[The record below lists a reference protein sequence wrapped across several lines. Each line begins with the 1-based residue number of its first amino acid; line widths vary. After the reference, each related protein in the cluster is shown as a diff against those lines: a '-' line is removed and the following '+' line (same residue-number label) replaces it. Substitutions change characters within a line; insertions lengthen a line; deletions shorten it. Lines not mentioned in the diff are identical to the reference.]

1 MMTKKF
7 DPILIEV
14 MRHQLVSVSEEMN
27 ITMKQTTRSI
37 VAKEGG
43 DYSAGLLD
51 PAGRVMSLAVPYGLA
66 YFNALMP
73 YIMKKYQGKFRP
85 GDVIISNDP
94 YGGLSHLPDIVLVM
108 PVFWRGNHCGFTS
121 VVEHHTDIG
130 GRFPGGM
137 GLPCTE
143 IYEEGL
149 RLPAVRLYQN
159 GEVIEPVR
167 EIIAAGVRA
176 PDDVLGDLDAGVAA
190 CRRGEKGLIALFER
204 YGHDQVVQCYRHLQ
218 AHSERLMRA
227 LIRSMPDGRYT
238 CSEVFDDGGGT
249 KVEVVV
255 TLIVEGDNLTVDF
268 TGTGAQVSNA
278 LNCPPDM
285 IGNFTAGMFLALLGT
300 SEIPINSGLF
310 APIKTIAPEGT
321 VLNPRFP
328 AAVGSRGQLLWR
340 VYDLVCSALAK
351 AIPDRMPAAG
361 EGGIS
366 MMVFTASNGSESRP
380 VMMTEM
386 YASGCGGRP
395 LGDGVEGVMPP
406 SSTGF
411 RANSGEAFE
420 YELPVMLDGFGFVP
434 DTGGPGEF
442 RGALA
447 VYRRWRFLQNGR
459 VMLRT
464 CRVDSAPKGLAGGR
478 DGTRVRVLLTS
489 GEQQTELPAKIM
501 LDIPVKAGDVLTH
514 IQPGAAGY
522 GPPAR
527 RDPARILA
535 DVLDERITAE
545 LAEREYGVL
554 VDTANGRIMR
564 SKDKPAAAAL
574 SS

>member
-1 MMTKKF
+1 MTKEF

-51 PAGRVMSLAVPYGLA
+51 PAGGVIAQAVPYGLA

-73 YIMKKYQGKFRP
+73 HIMRKYRGSFRP
-85 GDVIISNDP
+85 GDIIISNDP
-94 YGGLSHLPDIVLVM
+94 YGGLSHLPDIALVM
-108 PVFWRGNHCGFTS
+108 PVFWHGRHCAFTS

-137 GLPCTE
+137 GLPCAE

-149 RLPAVRLYQN
+149 RLPAVKLYEN
-159 GEVIEPVR
+159 GEPIQPLR

-204 YGHDQVVQCYRHLQ
+204 YGEEQLVQSYRHLQ
-218 AHSERLMRA
+218 AHSESLMRA
-227 LIRSMPDGRYT
+227 LIRSMPDGRYR

-249 KVEVVV
+249 KVEIVV
-255 TLIVEGDNLTVDF
+255 TLVVAGDNLVVDF

-285 IGNFTAGMFLALLGT
+285 IGNFTANMIFLALLSA

-310 APIKTIAPEGT
+310 VPIRTIAPEGT

-340 VYDLVCSALAK
+340 VYDLVCSALSK
-351 AIPDRMPAAG
+351 AIPGRMPAAG
-361 EGGIS
+361 EGGVS
-366 MMVFTASNGSESRP
+366 MMVFTASNGIERP
-380 VMMTEM
+380 AMMTEM
-386 YASGCGGRP
+386 YASGWGGRP
-395 LGDGVEGVMPP
+395 IGDGIEGVMPAFM
-406 SSTGF
+406 TGF

-420 YELPVMLDGFGFVP
+420 SELPVMLDGFGFVP
-434 DTGGPGEF
+434 DSGGAGEF
-442 RGALA
+442 RGSLA
-447 VYRRWRFLQNGR
+447 VYRRWRFFADGR

-464 CRVDSAPKGLAGGR
+464 CRVDSAPKGLAGGK
-478 DGTRVRVLLTS
+478 DGTCARVLLTS
-489 GEQQTELPAKIM
+489 GELQTELPPKIM
-501 LDIPVKAGDVLTH
+501 LDIPVKAGDTLTH

-522 GPPAR
+522 GPPSR
-527 RDPARILA
+527 RDHERILA
-535 DVLDERITAE
+535 DLLDEKITAE
-545 LAEREYGVL
+545 TAEREYGVRL
-554 VDTANGRIMR
+554 DAVNGRVAR
-564 SKDKPAAAAL
+564 REDNPR
-574 SS
+574 

>member
-1 MMTKKF
+1 MAKKF
-7 DPILIEV
+7 DPVLIEV

-51 PAGRVMSLAVPYGLA
+51 PAGRVMSQAVPYGLA

-73 YIMKKYQGKFRP
+73 YIMKKYQDKFRP

-94 YGGLSHLPDIVLVM
+94 YGGLSHLPDIALVM

-137 GLPCTE
+137 GLPCAE

-149 RLPAVRLYQN
+149 RLPAVKLYQN
-159 GEVIEPVR
+159 GEPIESVR
-167 EIIAAGVRA
+167 EIIAASVRA
-176 PDDVLGDLDAGVAA
+176 PDDVLGDLDAGMAA

-204 YGHDQVVQCYRHLQ
+204 YGIDQVVQCYRHLQ
-218 AHSERLMRA
+218 AHSESLMRA

-238 CSEVFDDGGGT
+238 SSEMFDDGEGT

-255 TLIVEGDNLTVDF
+255 TLIVEGDNLIVDF

-285 IGNFTAGMFLALLGT
+285 IGNFTANMIFLALLGA

-310 APIKTIAPEGT
+310 VPIKTIVPEGT

-340 VYDLVCSALAK
+340 VYDLVCSSLAK
-351 AIPDRMPAAG
+351 AIPDRIPAAS

-366 MMVFTASNGSESRP
+366 MMVFTASNGSESRLA
-380 VMMTEM
+380 MMTEM

-395 LGDGVEGVMPP
+395 VGDGIEGVMPP
-406 SSTGF
+406 GSTGF

-442 RGALA
+442 RGSLS
-447 VYRRWRFLQNGR
+447 VYRRWRFLADGR

-464 CRVDSAPKGLAGGR
+464 CRVDSAPKGLAGGK
-478 DGTRVRVLLTS
+478 DGSRVRVLLSS
-489 GEQQTELPAKIM
+489 GDKQTELPAKIM

-527 RDPARILA
+527 RDPARVLA

-545 LAEREYGVL
+545 TAQREYGVL
-554 VDTANGRIMR
+554 VDTTNGRVVSSR
-564 SKDKPAAAAL
+564 NKPVAADP